1 MYSMGPPKWS
11 HAWTCSQELGIP
23 RNIGLAE
30 CSAAKK
36 NIHLHKRR
44 RHRYSVYL
52 VIIKFREDVKNKR
65 MFFIYFLN

>member
-30 CSAAKK
+30 CPAAKK
-36 NIHLHKRR
+36 IFTYTK
-44 RHRYSVYL
+44 
-52 VIIKFREDVKNKR
+52 EDDIDTRSISLLLNSEKMEKINV
-65 MFFIYFLN
+65 YFLFIF